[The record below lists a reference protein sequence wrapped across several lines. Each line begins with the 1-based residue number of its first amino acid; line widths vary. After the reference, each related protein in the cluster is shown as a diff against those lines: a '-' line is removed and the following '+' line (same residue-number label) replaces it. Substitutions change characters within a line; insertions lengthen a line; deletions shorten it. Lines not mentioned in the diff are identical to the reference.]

1 MYKINS
7 LHDYP
12 QYPKTNSAVAFLDSA
27 ASDNYGTPNCPIV
40 NEQHISNPSPILLSN
55 GDYMI
60 PNKQGL
66 LPNLPEISNKCKTVQ
81 ICPENINA
89 TLISL
94 GRLCDDD
101 CTAIMNK
108 HLTVVYKNSS
118 PIIKAPRCPKTGM
131 YLVNL
136 HNPLSLA
143 NSAIKHCSPKIIQ
156 IHEFTSLSRLKFLHG
171 ALGSPPLSTLKRAVQ
186 AGYLLSW
193 PDFNMKALSK
203 LETPDHTTL
212 GHMDQKRKNIQSTR
226 TEQDNLDW
234 QETLNTQTPNKTN
247 DFFHCIAD
255 FKDTI
260 YTDQTGKFKYKSK
273 RGYNYIFLTYSYDT
287 NGILVRPIKSRKASE
302 LLVTLQSVHEYLAN
316 RGFKPKHQ
324 ILDNETSDLV
334 SNFLTNS
341 NVSFQLV
348 PPHIHRRNAA
358 ERAIR
363 TFKNH
368 FITILCSTHP
378 DFPMNLWCR
387 LLPQSEMTL
396 NMLRPCRF
404 NPKMS
409 AYTALEGEFD
419 YNSTPL
425 APLGSKVI
433 AFKPPGVRQTWAPHG
448 TLAWTIGPASNHYR
462 CISVYVP
469 KTNATITADT
479 FQWSIDNTF
488 RLPSITNEEQ
498 LTLAA
503 HNLAE
508 ALQQHQKF
516 NPPSTSYAQ
525 QIDNLCSLFRSKVEH
540 IIHQKL
546 SPLNK
551 DMHSNDD
558 RINAIQN
565 KNAVSSPRV
574 VVENSEAK
582 QSPRVD
588 NTSDPPD
595 LIEESEHHD
604 PEPTFNTSKNY
615 LASHKPILTPTHRYP
630 TRATSA
636 KAANTI
642 QVEQRQINN
651 PSPVTHDFPIDC
663 IETPDRLKYAEL
675 IKGPDKPIWEK
686 GMCNEL
692 GRLAQGYR
700 DVKGKNTIFFIHR
713 NKVPKNKRVTYGRI
727 VCAIRPQKTESHRVR
742 LTAGGNLIEYPGIT
756 STPTSSIKT
765 IKMHWNSVISTPTS
779 RYCTIDIKDFYLNS
793 KLKEYE
799 YMRLPVNLIPK
810 EIMDLYNLHDLVCDG
825 FIYMEIRG
833 GMYGLPQAGRLAH
846 DELKTHLQPYGY
858 KPVTYTPGLWVNE
871 KRNIS
876 FTLVVDDFGIK
887 YDLSNNHLKHL
898 IYALEQKYTITVD
911 MTGNLF
917 CGVTLDWN
925 YNKGEVKC
933 SMPGAIPKFLTQLHH
948 QTPTK
953 KQFSPHPAPFI
964 TYGKKIQSVLDDT
977 APILNKNDNTLVRKI
992 VGFALYI
999 ARMLDMT
1006 SLVACNEIAL
1016 QQCNATT
1023 KTLNI
1028 CSWLLDYMST
1038 YPNPSVTFKRSDM
1051 ILWVS
1056 SDSSYQSVS
1065 KSRSRVGGY
1074 HFLGNKYDPNKDM
1087 NKQRTFIN
1095 APVHV
1100 EASILRNI
1108 MSAASESE
1116 IAAAYVNAKD
1126 AVESRITLWEMGHPQ
1141 PETPLEIDNTTAFGI
1156 LTKQLLP
1163 RRSKAIDMRFYWLR
1177 DRENQGQFNLYWSRG
1192 ENNLADYF
1200 TKHHSAPYHQ
1210 KMRHLYM
1217 SSNLIGKYM
1226 KQESFA

>member
-1 MYKINS
+1 
-7 LHDYP
+7 
-12 QYPKTNSAVAFLDSA
+12 
-27 ASDNYGTPNCPIV
+27 
-40 NEQHISNPSPILLSN
+40 
-55 GDYMI
+55 MI
-60 PNKQGL
+60 PDKQGQ
-66 LPNLPEISNKCKTVQ
+66 LPNLPQISNDCKTVQ
-81 ICPENINA
+81 ICPQNKNA
-89 TLISL
+89 TLLSL
-94 GRLCDDD
+94 GRLCDDN

-108 HLTVVYKNSS
+108 HLTVVYKDWT

-136 HNPLSLA
+136 NNPLSMSNA
-143 NSAIKHCSPKIIQ
+143 TIKHSSPKVIQ
-156 IHEFTSLSRLKFLHG
+156 IHNFTSLSRLKFLHG
-171 ALGSPPLSTLKRAVQ
+171 AIGSPPISTLKRAVK

-193 PDFNMKALSK
+193 PEFHIKALAK

-226 TEQDNLDW
+226 TRQEDFDW
-234 QETLNTQTPNKTN
+234 NETLNSQTPNKTN
-247 DFFHCIAD
+247 DFFHSIVD
-255 FKDTI
+255 FNDTI
-260 YTDQTGKFKYKSK
+260 YTDQTGKFKYRSK
-273 RGYNYIFLTYSYDT
+273 KGYNYIFITYSYDT
-287 NGILVRPIKSRKASE
+287 NAILVRPIKSRKASE
-302 LLVTLQSVHEYLAN
+302 LLLTLQEIHSYLAN

-324 ILDNETSDLV
+324 ILDNETSMLV
-334 SNFLTNS
+334 TNFLKTS

-368 FITILCSTHP
+368 FITILCSVHP

-419 YNSTPL
+419 YNKTPL

-448 TLAWTIGPASNHYR
+448 TLAWTIGPAVNHYR
-462 CISVYVP
+462 CLSVYVP

-479 FQWSIDNTF
+479 FQWSEDNVF
-488 RLPSITNEEQ
+488 RLPTITNEEQ
-498 LTLAA
+498 LTIAA
-503 HNLAE
+503 HHLAD
-508 ALQQHQKF
+508 ALQQHQTY
-516 NPPSTSYAQ
+516 NLPHITYAQ
-525 QIDNLCSLFRSKVEH
+525 QIDKLCSLFRDKVED

-546 SPLNK
+546 SPTHT
-551 DMHSNDD
+551 DTHSNDD
-558 RINAIQN
+558 RQDNN
-565 KNAVSSPRV
+565 VSHIDTVIPPRV
-574 VVENSEAK
+574 PEDSIHTQQA
-582 QSPRVD
+582 PRVD
-588 NTSDPPD
+588 VSNEPPE
-595 LIEESEHHD
+595 LIEESEYS
-604 PEPTFNTSKNY
+604 PQTPALNTSKDY
-615 LASHKPILTPTHRYP
+615 LVSQKPILTPTHRYP
-630 TRATSA
+630 TRFTTA
-636 KAANTI
+636 KAASTV
-642 QVEQRQINN
+642 QVEQDQITN
-651 PSPVTHDFPIDC
+651 PAPVTHNYPIDH
-663 IETPDRLKYAEL
+663 IESPDRLKYAEL

-692 GRLAQGYR
+692 GRLAQGYGN
-700 DVKGKNTIFFIHR
+700 VKGKNTIFFIHR
-713 NKVPKNKRVTYGRI
+713 NQVPRNKRVTYGRI
-727 VCAIRPQKTESHRVR
+727 VCAIRPQKTETHRVR
-742 LTAGGNLIEYPGIT
+742 LTAGGNLIEYPGVT
-756 STPTSSIKT
+756 STPTASIKT

-793 KLKEYE
+793 KLEEYE
-799 YMRLPVNLIPK
+799 YMRLPVDLIPN

-825 FIYMEIRG
+825 FIYIEVRG

-846 DELKTHLQPYGY
+846 DELKTHLAPYGY
-858 KPVTYTPGLWVNE
+858 KPVTYTPGLWVNI
-871 KRNIS
+871 KRKIS

-887 YDLSNNHLKHL
+887 YDLSNNNLKHL

-925 YNKGEVKC
+925 YDKGEVKC
-933 SMPGAIPKFLTQLHH
+933 SMPGAIPKFLEKLHH
-948 QTPTK
+948 QAPTK
-953 KQFSPHPAPFI
+953 KQFSPHPAPTI
-964 TYGKKIQSVLDDT
+964 TYGTKIQTALVDN
-977 APILNKNDNTLVRKI
+977 APILNKKDNTLVRKI
-992 VGFALYI
+992 VGFALYM

-1006 SLVACNEIAL
+1006 SLVSCNEISL
-1016 QQCNATT
+1016 QQCDATT
-1023 KTLNI
+1023 KTLNL
-1028 CSWLLDYMST
+1028 CSWLLDYLST
-1038 YPNPSVTFKRSDM
+1038 YPNPSITFKRSDM
-1051 ILWVS
+1051 ILWIS

-1074 HFLGNKYDPNKDM
+1074 HFLGNTYDPKKDM
-1087 NKQRTFIN
+1087 NIQRSLIN
-1095 APVHV
+1095 APIHV

-1126 AVESRITLWEMGHPQ
+1126 GVESRITLMEMGHPQ
-1141 PETPLEIDNTTAFGI
+1141 PKTPLEIDNTTAFGI

-1200 TKHHSAPYHQ
+1200 TKHHPASYHQ
-1210 KMRHLYM
+1210 KMRKLYM
-1217 SSNLIGKYM
+1217 SSNLIGKYTT
-1226 KQESFA
+1226 QESFARGCVNLVPYTSYPMT